1 MRERKE
7 PTYRERWGL
16 VAAVHAA
23 FFRCLRHRLG
33 LRVYG
38 IYARPLAPPKGLDHA
53 MPSFSYRL
61 FEQGEAEAL
70 IARAK
75 RHELDLPEIFV
86 RNALAKGDVCDAIL
100 HDDAVV
106 SYGWSA
112 FSPTHDSEG
121 VYVGFG
127 EKYRYGY
134 KSFTLPEF
142 RGRHLPR
149 VFKPLRDG
157 YCIARGCTHTVAFV
171 AVDNRS
177 SIRATLAQSYR
188 RIGFAGYLKR
198 GPIFWS
204 FRTPGVRRCGFDFFV
219 PPKAGR

>member
-1 MRERKE
+1 MGERKE

-16 VAAVHAA
+16 VAAAHAA
-23 FFRCLRHRLG
+23 FFHCLRRWLG

-38 IYARPLAPPKGLDHA
+38 IYARPLTPPRGSDPA
-53 MPSFSYRL
+53 VPGFSYRL
-61 FEQGEAEAL
+61 FEQDEAEAL
-70 IARAK
+70 IARVK
-75 RHELDLPEIFV
+75 RPELDLPETFV
-86 RNALAKGDVCDAIL
+86 RHALDKGDVCDAIL
-100 HDDAVV
+100 HDDEVV

-112 FSPTHDSEG
+112 FTPTHDAEG

-127 EKYRYGY
+127 EKDRYGY
-134 KSFTLPEF
+134 KAFTLPEY

-149 VFKPLRDG
+149 VFKPLRDRH
-157 YCIARGCTHTVAFV
+157 CIARGCTHTVAFV

-198 GPIFWS
+198 GPFFWS
-204 FRTPGVRRCGFDFFV
+204 FRTPGVRRRGFRFFM
-219 PPKAGR
+219 PPRKGR